1 MNGGKAKSIKETE
14 STLRFHLQL
23 DNPTD
28 ETTNEFLYSEL
39 TSEKSRKVSIHGTSF
54 TDRLYSTTLAC
65 ETKETK
71 AEDQLN
77 VHDIYSLRS
86 SF

>member
-1 MNGGKAKSIKETE
+1 MMSMEAVMNGGKAKSVKETE

-39 TSEKSRKVSIHGTSF
+39 TSEKSRKVSIHDTSF
-54 TDRLYSTTLAC
+54 TDRFILYYAC
-65 ETKETK
+65 LWNKEG
-71 AEDQLN
+71 
-77 VHDIYSLRS
+77 S
-86 SF
+86 

>member
-39 TSEKSRKVSIHGTSF
+39 TSEKSRKVSIHGT
-54 TDRLYSTTLAC
+54 DRFILYYAC
-65 ETKETK
+65 LWNKEG
-71 AEDQLN
+71 N
-77 VHDIYSLRS
+77 
-86 SF
+86 